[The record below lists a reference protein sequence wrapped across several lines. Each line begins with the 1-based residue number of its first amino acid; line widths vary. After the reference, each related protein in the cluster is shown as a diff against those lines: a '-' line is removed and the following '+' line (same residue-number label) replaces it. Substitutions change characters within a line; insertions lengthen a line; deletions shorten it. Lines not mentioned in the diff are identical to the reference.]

1 MSPGVPR
8 LNGMD
13 SSAPSRCTRCNE
25 NAPAFVM
32 SFFNTDWICLDCE
45 EDEKGAPGYGAARFR
60 ELEEV
65 KKGNPRF
72 EGVGL
77 DRDDWAYLMAKM
89 EERRG
94 RCSNS

>member
-13 SSAPSRCTRCNE
+13 STVPNTCTRCGCK
-25 NAPAFVM
+25 APAFIM
-32 SFFNTDWICLDCE
+32 SFFNEDWICLDCE
-45 EDEKGAPGYGAARFR
+45 EDEKGAPGYGAARLR

-65 KKGNPRF
+65 KRGNTRF
-72 EGVGL
+72 AGVGL
-77 DRDDWAYLMAKM
+77 DRDDWKHLLAKQK
-89 EERRG
+89 ERRD

>member
-13 SSAPSRCTRCNE
+13 STVPNTCTRCGRK
-25 NAPAFVM
+25 APAFIM
-32 SFFNTDWICLDCE
+32 SFFNEDWICLDCE
-45 EDEKGAPGYGAARFR
+45 EDEKGAPGYGAARLR

-65 KKGNPRF
+65 KRGNTRF
-72 EGVGL
+72 AGVGL
-77 DRDDWAYLMAKM
+77 DRDDWKHLLAKQK
-89 EERRG
+89 ERRD